1 MSAEGLRAAE
11 EKMRAAGQPE
21 EAIRAFAHSYE
32 RVERGE
38 SAFLRTSE
46 LEPVR
51 DVPTL
56 AELEEVDVRAAL
68 EHVVTIKLN
77 GGLATTM
84 GLRQPKS
91 LIEARD
97 GHSFLD
103 IIVGQTLALRQRHGV
118 RLPLIPGTK
127 VGRCLYV

>member
-32 RVERGE
+32 RVERCE

-56 AELEEVDVRAAL
+56 AELDRHRHRRATYRTADSKSVNHASYVLSVD
-68 EHVVTIKLN
+68 
-77 GGLATTM
+77 G
-84 GLRQPKS
+84 
-91 LIEARD
+91 
-97 GHSFLD
+97 
-103 IIVGQTLALRQRHGV
+103 
-118 RLPLIPGTK
+118 PGTYPPSPTAPS
-127 VGRCLYV
+127 VVSPGSLERDRISASLRSR